1 MVQLAPM
8 SVGEVLDAAI
18 KVLRRHWRPILGTAA
33 VSFLPYAYVSWV
45 SNVDFLG
52 SFGELVDVA
61 DLGGFLRLIL
71 LTMVFLA
78 LGTLVTKSVAIL
90 YVDAYLANASPRF
103 GDVAG
108 RVARRFP
115 ALVANRLVVW
125 VMTGLGTIFCLLPG
139 IWIGVSW
146 SMAHPALLMENQGPM
161 DALGRSFSL
170 IRNRFWPVLGW
181 AATLY
186 VLSSAL
192 NQLGSAALQ
201 AVLFTSGD
209 ETGFLILAT
218 VSSYLATA
226 MLWAMVGTSGAVML
240 VDLKIRREA
249 YDLHQMA
256 DQLAAGPA
264 APARLDL
271 PPPPPPTEPSDW
283 IWTPPTEH

>member
-18 KVLRRHWRPILGTAA
+18 KVLRRHWRPILGTAG

-45 SNVDFLG
+45 SNVDLLG
-52 SFGELVDVA
+52 SVGEIVGVA
-61 DLGGFLRLIL
+61 DLGGFFRLL
-71 LTMVFLA
+71 LFTMVFLA

-115 ALVANRLVVW
+115 ALLANRLVVW
-125 VMTGLGTIFCLLPG
+125 VMTGLGAIFCALPG

-146 SMAHPALLMENQGPM
+146 SMAHPALLMENHGPM

-170 IRNRFWPVLGW
+170 VRNRFWPLLGW

-201 AVLFTSGD
+201 AVLFAD
-209 ETGFLILAT
+209 DNETGFLILAT

-256 DQLAAGPA
+256 DQLAAEPA
-264 APARLDL
+264 APTRLDL
-271 PPPPPPTEPSDW
+271 PPPPPTGSSDW
-283 IWTPPTEH
+283 IWTPPTED